1 MIEPR
6 KNELVGA
13 DAVRF
18 AEGSIAVAGG
28 AWHCNP
34 TGVLERGMHALGLS
48 RNLGGPRVS
57 ARVRA
62 VPPYEVNA
70 KSVGTDTGE
79 SECLSRTEEA
89 GELTRE
95 DPVEGREA
103 SGHGIAGGKDGRES
117 EL

>member
-6 KNELVGA
+6 NNELVGA
-13 DAVRF
+13 DAVRL
-18 AEGSIAVAGG
+18 AEGSIAVARR

-62 VPPYEVNA
+62 VPPCEVNA

-79 SECLSRTEEA
+79 SECLSGTEEA